1 MLASTMQFSN
11 NEPSPTSTHHTVS
24 FNETGSTTRALTHPQ
39 DPTACPTRPAT
50 IHVPHPKAVLA
61 AATNRAE

>member
-39 DPTACPTRPAT
+39 DPTACPTRPEPPSPST
-50 IHVPHPKAVLA
+50 PKQY
-61 AATNRAE
+61 